1 MPVINTAL
9 TLKDLPAPP
18 PRKTGWPWT
27 EQSEPLPERMPDGSE
42 WPLISIVTPSYNYG
56 QFIEETIRSVL
67 LQGYPNLEYIIID
80 GGSSDDTV
88 ETIRKYEK
96 YLAYWVSEP
105 DEGQTDAIN
114 KGYQH
119 CTGDIFAWLNAD
131 DAYINLTCLK
141 NVSEFYKQ
149 GYQLIVGE
157 CLNVDLNDIPVQII
171 NYFNGYSKPQNFSQ
185 YLKFWSFVALPQP
198 AVFISRDF
206 TNKSF
211 PLDINLHSRMDY
223 QLFLRVLSQ
232 NPKSTWVKQ
241 TWVKFKYHGENKT
254 MKSDDTSAY
263 SELYEVSLSEAQKHY
278 SFWSRVIFQVAA
290 KDYLTIQSLIVIEPE
305 PTLRHIL
312 KELVFRPTL
321 MRWSL
326 FWKVF
331 IKAVVGQNRYLALK
345 RLAN

>member
-1 MPVINTAL
+1 MPLINTAL
-9 TLKDLPAPP
+9 TLKDLPPP
-18 PRKTGWPWT
+18 PPNKIGWPWT

-42 WPLISIVTPSYNYG
+42 WPLISIITPSYNYG

-80 GGSSDDTV
+80 GGSSDHTV

-96 YLAYWVSEP
+96 YLAYCVSEP

-119 CTGDIFAWLNAD
+119 CTGDIFAWLNSD
-131 DAYINLTCLK
+131 DAYINSTCFK
-141 NVSEFYKQ
+141 NVIDFYKK

-157 CLNVDLNDIPVQII
+157 CLNVDSNDMPVQILE
-171 NYFNGYSKPQNFSQ
+171 YFNGYSKPQNFSQ

-198 AVFISRDF
+198 AVFISKEF
-206 TNKSF
+206 TDKSF
-211 PLDINLHSRMDY
+211 PLDINLHTRMDY

-254 MKSDDTSAY
+254 MKSDTRAY
-263 SELYEVSLSEAQKHY
+263 LELYEVSLSEAQKHY
-278 SFWSRVIFQVAA
+278 SVWNRVIFQFAA
-290 KDYLTIQSLIVIEPE
+290 KDYLTIQSLIAIEPE
-305 PTLRHIL
+305 PKPIYIL
-312 KELVFRPTL
+312 KKLVFRPTL
-321 MRWSL
+321 IRWSL
-326 FWKVF
+326 FWKFF
-331 IKAVVGQNRYLALK
+331 IKAVVGKNRYLALK